1 MDIIKNK
8 KIILI
13 IGIVLI
19 IGIGIFVLINKN
31 NIFKS
36 NNKVIVTD
44 KPIVEN
50 IEVESD
56 DEISV
61 VSSRIE
67 KMGKNFSIFVKIKN
81 NTKEVMENSKVELSI
96 LDKDNQELLKTDV
109 DIVKRLEVG
118 DEVEFQISSK
128 KDISEASKYIVKRV
142 K

>member
-1 MDIIKNK
+1 MNIFKNK

-19 IGIGIFVLINKN
+19 IGIGIFVLINRN

-44 KPIVEN
+44 KPVVEN

-67 KMGKNFSIFVKIKN
+67 KMGKNFSIYIKIKN

>member
-13 IGIVLI
+13 IGIILV
-19 IGIGIFVLINKN
+19 IGIGVFVLINKN
-31 NIFKS
+31 NIFK
-36 NNKVIVTD
+36 NNKVIVND
-44 KPIVEN
+44 KPVVEN

-56 DEISV
+56 GEISV

-109 DIVKRLEVG
+109 DIVKTLEVG

-128 KDISEASKYIVKRV
+128 KDISKAFKYIVKRV

>member
-13 IGIVLI
+13 IGIILV
-19 IGIGIFVLINKN
+19 IGIGVFVLINKN
-31 NIFKS
+31 NIFK
-36 NNKVIVTD
+36 NNKVIVND
-44 KPIVEN
+44 KPVVEN

-56 DEISV
+56 GEISV

-109 DIVKRLEVG
+109 DIVKTLEVG

-128 KDISEASKYIVKRV
+128 KDISEAFKYIVKRV